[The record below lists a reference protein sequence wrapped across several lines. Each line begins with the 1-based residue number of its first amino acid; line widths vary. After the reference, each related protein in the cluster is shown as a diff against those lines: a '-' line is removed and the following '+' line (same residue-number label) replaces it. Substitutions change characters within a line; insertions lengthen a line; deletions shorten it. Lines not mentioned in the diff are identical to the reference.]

1 LPRFKAFKRTFFD
14 IRDHLAKRLDLL
26 SVWGTQAI
34 PRDPLM
40 HRRSPD
46 APLPFDLV
54 KIATVPVRG
63 LPDSFDPVPFQ
74 ARPDLDPIAVQVPV
88 DWNQDPFSDRNWCA
102 QLNMVRFPDPHI
114 ARFEETG
121 DPRWLRWLIELLCDW
136 HHFHVLR
143 ERKSRYGWGDMM
155 TGQRAA
161 RLAYV
166 LGADLARP
174 GVLTRRERVL
184 LIHSALAHVHR
195 MIAVTPVRMTNH
207 TVDDLIGLR
216 ALQQVIPGQRVRAQI
231 EAFVADVFPRLMAV
245 QFTDDGVHR
254 ENSPAYHFYI
264 VDRLK
269 LLHRMEWF
277 GGFGLEEL
285 IERIEPLSQWFRQ
298 PDGNVVPVGDSNGN
312 SAGRLTKRFDA
323 RTGLLRADGYVI
335 RRDCTGPGQTPPES
349 YFFFM
354 GSAHSGVHKHN
365 DCLSYSWFDRS
376 PVVTDTGKYAYK
388 NDLARS
394 YAVSARAH
402 NTVEIG
408 ERDPLPNT
416 LAGLEAYPW
425 GGDLVRTVHET
436 PLGTLVSGRVV
447 HPRLRAAHTRTI
459 LFRPGR
465 FLLTADLIEDLPEPW
480 PADWPDDGKGGP
492 AGPRPVTQWTHFAP
506 AIQMKRRDAFFY
518 EGLTKDARKVQLQLA
533 VGEGSAQSAGTTLHR
548 GESKPRLQGW
558 ASEAYA
564 KLTPRDAIGLTT
576 SHGDRTW
583 LASLITLGLPA
594 SRFLWDENGQLSAV
608 FDNETVV
615 LQPDDGQSGPAA
627 HS

>member
-1 LPRFKAFKRTFFD
+1 MGRFKGFKRKIFD
-14 IRDHLAKRLDLL
+14 ARDRLAKWLDLL
-26 SVWGTQAI
+26 LVWGTQAI
-34 PRDPLM
+34 LREPLL
-40 HRRSPD
+40 HRRSAD

-63 LPDSFDPVPFQ
+63 LPKSFDPVPFKP
-74 ARPDLDPIAVQVPV
+74 RLDLDPIVVQVPV
-88 DWNQDPFSDRNWCA
+88 DWNQDPYADRNWCA
-102 QLNMVRFPDPHI
+102 QLNMVRFPDPYI
-114 ARFEETG
+114 ARFEATG
-121 DPRWLRWLIELLCDW
+121 DPRWLRWLIDLLCDW
-136 HHFHVLR
+136 HHFHVIR
-143 ERKSRYGWGDMM
+143 ARRSRYGWGDMM

-166 LGADLARP
+166 IGADLARP

-184 LIHSALAHVHR
+184 LLHSALAHVHR
-195 MIAVTPVRMTNH
+195 MIEVTPVRMTNH

-216 ALQQVIPGQRVRAQI
+216 ALQQAIPSRRVRAQI
-231 EAFVADVFPRLMAV
+231 DAFVADVFPRLMAF
-245 QFTDDGVHR
+245 QFTDKGVHR

-269 LLHRMEWF
+269 LLHKMEWF

-285 IERIEPLSQWFRQ
+285 IARTEPLGPWFRQ
-298 PDGNVVPVGDSNGN
+298 PDGHIVPVGDSNGN
-312 SAGRLTKRFDA
+312 PAGRPVNRFA
-323 RTGLLRADGYVI
+323 SEPGLHRADGYVI
-335 RRDCTGPGQTPPES
+335 RRDSTSAGQSPPES

-354 GSAHSGVHKHN
+354 GSAHSGIHKHA
-365 DCLSYSWFDRS
+365 DCLSYSWFDRN

-388 NDLARS
+388 SDTARS

-425 GGDLVRTVHET
+425 GGDLVRAVHET
-436 PLGTLVSGRVV
+436 PLGTLISGRVV
-447 HPRLRAAHTRTI
+447 HHRLHAAHTRTI

-480 PADWPDDGKGGP
+480 PADWPADGKHGP
-492 AGPRPVTQWTHFAP
+492 AGTRPVTQWTHFAP
-506 AIQMKRRDAFFY
+506 AIKMERRDALSY
-518 EGLTKDARKVQLQLA
+518 AGLTKDARMVHLQLA
-533 VGEGSAQSAGTTLHR
+533 VEEAAAPSVSTTLHR

-564 KLTPRDAIGLTT
+564 KLTPRDAIGLTI
-576 SHGDRTW
+576 SHGGRTW

-594 SRFLWDENGQLSAV
+594 SRLRWDENGRLSAE
-608 FDNETVV
+608 FDNEVVV
-615 LQPDDGQSGPAA
+615 LQPDDGHSGPLAF
-627 HS
+627 S